1 MIDLINLWIGAW
13 VWPFARISAALMAMP
28 VIGSRLVP
36 ARVRLLYAVALTVVA
51 RPFVGEVPKVDLI
64 SVSSM
69 IILLEQVLIGVAIGL
84 VLQTLMQV
92 ATMAGQIVGM
102 QAGYGFTAM
111 MDPTTG
117 VSVTA
122 LSQLYLMMFTLLFL
136 TLNGHLVFVE
146 YLAGTFTLLPLGRG
160 FYGGINLE
168 TMLSLGSWLF
178 AGGLLLALPTLI
190 ALLMINTALGVV
202 TRAAPQLNIFSIG
215 FPITMMSAL
224 LLVWLT
230 LDILPVL
237 FSRFS
242 EEAFGLLRALILH
255 SGGGA

>member
-51 RPFVGEVPKVDLI
+51 RPFVGEVPQVDLL
-64 SVSSM
+64 SMSSM

-117 VSVTA
+117 ISVTA

-136 TLNGHLVFVE
+136 TLNGHLAFIE

-160 FYGGINLE
+160 FYSGIDLA
-168 TMLSLGSWLF
+168 TMLSLGTWLF
-178 AGGLLLALPTLI
+178 AGGLLLALPSLI

-215 FPITMMSAL
+215 FPITMMAAL

-230 LDILPVL
+230 LDLLPVL
-237 FSRFS
+237 FGRFS

-255 SGGGA
+255 PGGAA